1 MTSFDSFFERKGT
14 GRIKAV
20 NTGMALV
27 LLLLIG
33 YLFYGRPLL
42 VWLAVAALVLDM
54 VAPSLYLPLAWVWYG
69 FARLLGAV
77 VSRLLLTV
85 VFFVV
90 VTPVGCI
97 RRLAGKDALRL
108 KSFKDGRGSVL
119 RTTERNFTPQ
129 DLEHPF

>member
-1 MTSFDSFFERKGT
+1 MTSASNFFRRKGIT
-14 GRIKAV
+14 KVKAV

-27 LLLLIG
+27 LILLIIF
-33 YLFYGRPLL
+33 LNMQRPLL
-42 VWLAVAALVLDM
+42 VWLAVAALVLGM
-54 VAPSLYLPLAWVWYG
+54 LAPSLYLPLAWAWYG

-85 VFFVV
+85 VFFLV
-90 VTPVGCI
+90 VTPVGWI

-108 KSFKDGRGSVL
+108 KCFKTGHGSVL
-119 RTTERNFTPQ
+119 RTTDHKFTPQ